1 MIEKNQLLDQTIALL
16 RDCLPADSSFI
27 GLHEPLFEG
36 REWEYVR
43 DCLDTGWVSTA
54 GQYVGKFESA
64 LQEYTGARRAIAVV
78 NGTAALHVC
87 LLLAGVEAGEEVLM
101 PSLTFVATA
110 NAVRYCGA
118 VPHFVEIENISLGV
132 DAAKLSNYLE
142 TIAELKDDG
151 LFNRLT
157 GRRIRALVPMHVFGH
172 PADLDALAD
181 VADRYKLVLIE
192 DAAESLGSFYKG
204 KHTGTTGKLSALSF
218 NGNKIITTGGG
229 GAILTDDDAL
239 ADRAKHLTTTAKLPH
254 RWAFVHDEAG
264 YNYRMPNLNAALGC
278 AQLERL
284 SSYVERKRRLAKH
297 YEERFRDHPH
307 MSFIAEPSYAQ
318 SNYWLNAI
326 ILSQEAAVYRD
337 DLLEATNDA
346 GIMTRPIWTPMHL
359 LPPYQDCPA
368 MDLGVT
374 EDYYGRVINIPSSVK
389 LGETH
394 EE

>member
-1 MIEKNQLLDQTIALL
+1 MIEKKQLIDQTISLL

-54 GQYVGKFESA
+54 GQYVGRFEAA

-87 LLLAGVEAGEEVLM
+87 LLLAGVEAGEEVLI

-118 VPHFVEIENISLGV
+118 VPHFVEIENVTLGV
-132 DAAKLSNYLE
+132 DAAKLADYLE
-142 TIAELKDDG
+142 TIAELKSDG

-172 PADLDALAD
+172 PADLDALAQI
-181 VADRYKLVLIE
+181 ADRYQLVLIE

-204 KHTGTTGKLSALSF
+204 KHMGTLGKLSALSF

-254 RWAFVHDEAG
+254 RWAFYHDETG

-278 AQLERL
+278 AQLEKL
-284 SSYVERKRRLAKH
+284 PSYVERKRLLAQL
-297 YEERFRDHPH
+297 YEERFKDNPYL
-307 MSFIAEPSYAQ
+307 SFMTEPSYAR
-318 SNYWLNAI
+318 SNYWLNAV
-326 ILSQEAAVYRD
+326 ILSPETAAYRD

-359 LPPYQDCPA
+359 MPPYQDCPA
-368 MDLGVT
+368 MDLSLT
-374 EDYYGRVINIPSSVK
+374 EAYYGRVINIPSSVK
-389 LGETH
+389 LGDRHGE
-394 EE
+394 